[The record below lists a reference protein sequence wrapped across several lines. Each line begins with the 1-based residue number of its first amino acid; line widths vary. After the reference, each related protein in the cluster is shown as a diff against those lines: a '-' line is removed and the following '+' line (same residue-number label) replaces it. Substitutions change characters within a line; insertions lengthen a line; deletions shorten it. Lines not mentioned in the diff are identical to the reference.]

1 MIEFLIKFFK
11 GMVIGI
17 SAMTAGAGTFGIVF
31 GIYDRCMEIIAKPF
45 KPFKENL
52 KYILP
57 ILLGILLSFLLFG
70 QGIIDFMKNY
80 EVYFRCILLGLIIGG
95 VPTLI
100 KVANKNGFKKKYLIS
115 LVIAFL
121 FTIVMTFV
129 ANNIKAGQTVESIS
143 TIALIVYGAIYSFG
157 AVMPGMTTIHIL
169 EYMGV
174 LPVIMAGIFAF
185 NFEII
190 IPFGIGYVAL
200 ALLTAKF
207 ITFLFKKFYGP
218 TYYAIIGFSITSL
231 ALFIPKFSSIKEGI
245 IGMFILLGSTCFMY
259 GLTRLEKQIKEK
271 EEKLLELDKE
281 K

>member
-1 MIEFLIKFFK
+1 MSVSEIKSTIF
-11 GMVIGI
+11 
-17 SAMTAGAGTFGIVF
+17 
-31 GIYDRCMEIIAKPF
+31 CC
-45 KPFKENL
+45 
-52 KYILP
+52 
-57 ILLGILLSFLLFG
+57 SFL
-70 QGIIDFMKNY
+70 D
-80 EVYFRCILLGLIIGG
+80 
-95 VPTLI
+95 
-100 KVANKNGFKKKYLIS
+100 
-115 LVIAFL
+115 
-121 FTIVMTFV
+121 
-129 ANNIKAGQTVESIS
+129 
-143 TIALIVYGAIYSFG
+143 
-157 AVMPGMTTIHIL
+157 
-169 EYMGV
+169 
-174 LPVIMAGIFAF
+174 GIFAF

-281 K
+281 EK